1 MPVDERLKA
10 LPRGYRKIYVE
21 GREFSVVEGRFYRYD
36 TDQGVYIRVTPP
48 PGASLVMLPPG
59 YETIHYRG
67 EEIYALEGAYYRYE
81 REQEL
86 YIVIGPP
93 E

>member
-1 MPVDERLKA
+1 M
-10 LPRGYRKIYVE
+10 
-21 GREFSVVEGRFYRYD
+21 EGRFYRYD